1 MEALITTLATR
12 IALCAS
18 GAFFMAGL
26 LTGYW
31 KYQCMKK
38 HPDSEAPFYVNTA
51 HRAALMYAFAAQLL
65 AVFASLS
72 VFSDQI
78 NSFAVGAPL
87 LFFAISI
94 LHYVHLGMTTSSNNS
109 LRDSS
114 NPMKDYLILNVLSAA
129 EIGGF
134 GVIFTGFI
142 LRIAG

>member
-1 MEALITTLATR
+1 MDALITTLAAR

-38 HPDSEAPFYVNTA
+38 HPKSEAPFYVNTV
-51 HRAALMYAFAAQLL
+51 HRASLMYAFAAQLL
-65 AVFASLS
+65 AIFASLS
-72 VFSDQI
+72 AFSDRI
-78 NSFAVGAPL
+78 NCFAVGAPL

-94 LHYVHLGMTTSSNNS
+94 LHYMQLGMTTDSNNS

-114 NPMKDYLILNVLSAA
+114 NPRKDYLILNVLSAA

-134 GVIFTGFI
+134 GVLLAGFFV
-142 LRIAG
+142 RIAG

>member
-1 MEALITTLATR
+1 MDALITTLAAR

-18 GAFFMAGL
+18 GVFFMAGL

-38 HPDSEAPFYVNTA
+38 HPKAEAPFYVNTA

-72 VFSDQI
+72 TFSDKV

-87 LFFAISI
+87 FFFAISI
-94 LHYVHLGMTTSSNNS
+94 LHYVHLGLTTDSNNS

-114 NPMKDYLILNVLSAA
+114 NPGKDHLILNVLSAA

-134 GVIFTGFI
+134 GVLFAGFLMKI
-142 LRIAG
+142 SV